1 MLEADIQLRLGKFAL
16 DAAFSAAPGEVV
28 ALLGPN
34 GSGKSTV
41 LKALAGCWRWRAAGS
56 C

>member
-1 MLEADIQLRLGKFAL
+1 MLEADIQLRLGKFSL
-16 DAAFSAAPGEVV
+16 DAGFSAASGEVV

-41 LKALAGCWRWRAAGS
+41 LRALTGQSNGPS
-56 C
+56 P